1 MIGRFKLK
9 FRYIFYISFV
19 LFQEFAESLKIP
31 FLETS
36 AKNANNVEKAFLT
49 MASEIQKRIGT
60 DSVQNETVK
69 MGSKINSAPLWPG
82 GEKSVTEEVSS
93 CC

>member
-1 MIGRFKLK
+1 MIQSDLCLCPLV
-9 FRYIFYISFV
+9 YLS
-19 LFQEFAESLKIP
+19 QEFAVSLQIP

-49 MASEIQKRIGT
+49 MATEIQKRLG
-60 DSVQNETVK
+60 SSAVQNETARVS
-69 MGSKINSAPLWPG
+69 SKINSAPLWPG
-82 GEKSVTEEVSS
+82 GEKATAEDVNS